1 MRNERIGSIA
11 IIGGGTAGWMSACAL
26 AKVLGREYAKITL
39 VESEEIGIV
48 GVGEATIPQIGI
60 FNRLLGIDENEFV
73 RRTKGTFKLGIE
85 FVDWGRI
92 GKTYFHP
99 FGKYGVDMEG
109 VSFHAYWQRLA
120 HEPDFANAE
129 DFSLMALA
137 AKQRKFMRPFDAGN
151 SPLSGIAYA
160 FQFDAGLYALYL
172 RDLAEQMGVQRI
184 EGRIDSVSQNPESGF
199 IKSVTLNSGA
209 QVAADLFIDCTGFH
223 ALLIGNTL
231 GVPYVDWS
239 HHLPCNRAIAVPC
252 ASVEDLTP
260 FTRSTAR
267 SAGWQWRIPLQ
278 HRTGNGHV
286 YCSDYMSDDEACAT
300 LLANLD
306 GEQLAD
312 PRFIRFTT
320 GHRARFWE
328 KNCVAIG
335 LSSGFMEPLE
345 STSIWMIQNG
355 ISRLLANFPDRGFDP
370 VHRDRYNRLLL
381 AESEF
386 IRDFLVLHYKVTQRN
401 DSAFWDYCR
410 NMPVPERL
418 AEKIRIFESSGRC
431 FRENDELFND
441 TSWFAVMA
449 GQGLRNQDYDAVADL
464 MSEAECRNRLR
475 HIKEAVANSEAYMP
489 THRQFIAENCMA

>member
-1 MRNERIGSIA
+1 MRNERIKSIA

-26 AKVLGREYAKITL
+26 AKVLGPNYASITL

-85 FVDWGRI
+85 FVDWGKI

-120 HEPDFANAE
+120 NDPAFADAE

-172 RDLAEQMGVQRI
+172 RNLAEQMGVQRI
-184 EGRIDSVSQNPESGF
+184 EGRINAVNQHPESGF
-199 IKSVTLNSGA
+199 IESVTLNSGA
-209 QVAADLFIDCTGFH
+209 QVSADLFIDCTGFH
-223 ALLIGNTL
+223 ALLIGKTL

-267 SAGWQWRIPLQ
+267 TAGWQWRIPLQ

-286 YCSDYMSDDEACAT
+286 YCSEYMSDDEACSI

-320 GHRARFWE
+320 GHRACFWE

-386 IRDFLVLHYKVTQRN
+386 IRDFLVLHYKVTQRD

-441 TSWFAVMA
+441 TSWFAVMT
-449 GQGLRNQDYDAVADL
+449 GQGLQNQDYDAVADL
-464 MSEAECRNRLR
+464 MSENECRSRLR
-475 HIKEAVANSEAYMP
+475 QIKEAVANSAAYMP
-489 THRQFIAENCMA
+489 THRQFIKEHCRA